1 MSGVGGSGHETLPAH
16 WTGFAGGLYTGA
28 GERARLLGV
37 SECWISSTKVS
48 RLDNATET
56 ERPPLQRRH
65 SLSDAIIMMDRSIVG
80 LPSCPWGPVG
90 LSDLCEATG
99 GSFNSE
105 LGEMSPQFHQ
115 LGGQN
120 CI

>member
-1 MSGVGGSGHETLPAH
+1 M
-16 WTGFAGGLYTGA
+16 
-28 GERARLLGV
+28 LLKLKG
-37 SECWISSTKVS
+37 
-48 RLDNATET
+48 
-56 ERPPLQRRH
+56 PLQRCH
-65 SLSDAIIMMDRSIVG
+65 SLSDAIIMMDRSVVG

-120 CI
+120 CIYTPSHDPFVNSLSGEKVKNTLEDAIYCIIG

>member
-1 MSGVGGSGHETLPAH
+1 MKPSQLTGRVLLEVFTQEQEKGQGSWGSQNAGSPPLRFPD
-16 WTGFAGGLYTGA
+16 WTM
-28 GERARLLGV
+28 LLKLKG
-37 SECWISSTKVS
+37 
-48 RLDNATET
+48 
-56 ERPPLQRRH
+56 PLQRRH
-65 SLSDAIIMMDRSIVG
+65 SLSDAIIMMDRSVVG